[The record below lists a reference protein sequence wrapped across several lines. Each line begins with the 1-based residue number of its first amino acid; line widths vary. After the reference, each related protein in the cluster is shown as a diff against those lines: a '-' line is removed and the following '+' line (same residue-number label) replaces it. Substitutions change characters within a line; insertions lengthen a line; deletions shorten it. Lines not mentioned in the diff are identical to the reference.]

1 MINLKERSKEV
12 KGDTEKTMGQR
23 NTGID
28 HGKGDGRIRE
38 DKDERAERAQVK
50 GEGVGSVRGTSG
62 EKRKE
67 RSGQLKEP
75 K

>member
-50 GEGVGSVRGTSG
+50 GGGVSERYMW
-62 EKRKE
+62 RKKKIKEWAAE
-67 RSGQLKEP
+67 RA
-75 K
+75 

>member
-1 MINLKERSKEV
+1 MINLKEHSKEV

-50 GEGVGSVRGTSG
+50 GGGGGVSERYKWRKK
-62 EKRKE
+62 KREEWAAE
-67 RSGQLKEP
+67 RA
-75 K
+75 